1 MANKIGVVL
10 ALDGEKEFSQGMKN
24 AQESTKLCDQA
35 LKNLKDEY
43 KENANSLEALSK
55 KQEALTK
62 KQEAYK
68 RTLDQAKNG
77 QKHAVENYKKCG
89 KALED
94 LRKDLDKAEDA
105 LKDMEKAGDT
115 TSKAYLDQKKAV
127 ENLQKAV
134 EKQATEYAKAE
145 GNITKW
151 DTKVSKAEADV
162 RKNSKAVDQNAKYLD
177 EAKTSADQCAT
188 SIDAFGREVKDAGAE
203 AKEAGDGVKS
213 LGEELRTG
221 AIRRAGELATE
232 GVKKLADMAVDAAKK
247 VVEVGS
253 DFEASMSK
261 VEALSGAPAD
271 EMDKLS
277 KKAQELGASTRFSA
291 KEVADGF
298 SYMALAGWDTS
309 EMLSGIDGIL
319 DLAASS
325 EMDLAEASDI
335 VTDNLSAFGLEAKDS
350 KKFADELAYAQS
362 NSNTTTEQLADAFQR
377 CASNMAASGQD
388 VETTTSFLSAFA
400 DQGLKGHE
408 AGTKLA
414 AIMRDITRHME
425 DGAIKIGDTTI
436 AVQDANGN
444 FRDLT
449 DIMADVEQATY
460 GMGDAEQAAALQA
473 VFTADSVQGVNM
485 IMSKG
490 VDDIAAFEE
499 ALRRSDG
506 AASNMA
512 NTMQDNLQ
520 GSLTELNS
528 AAEGLG
534 IALYDQVSGPLT
546 SAVDLAT
553 AAISGITKA
562 ITPEK
567 TELET
572 FIEDIERGNAQVQG
586 LLDSAEK
593 DIEAA
598 ESKVGQLEVYKDTIL
613 ELQDVLNSGG
623 ELDTFQL
630 YQMQN
635 AVNAV
640 KDDVPGIAEN
650 FDAVTGKIDLSTT
663 AIENMFKA
671 AEQGA
676 MSMAYQKAMEQEL
689 TAVAEARI
697 NQAKATAAV
706 REATEKLNEAER
718 KNEETLNENGG
729 YGKYYNEVLEY
740 KEALGDANKA
750 LDEATKVSKEAEESY
765 KNLKSAA
772 DDLADEQGELADE
785 MNGSAIATEGARNEH
800 IELKKAQQETA
811 ASARG
816 AASALSEEADSA
828 EDAADEV
835 KNAAKAQYDSAKEV
849 QKAHEDA
856 AQAITDA
863 YEDAKE
869 AVEKAFDINPFSAW
883 EQNEEN
889 GIGKFQESLDSQV
902 SGLTKYSENLQTV
915 SDHVGKEITP
925 EFLQYIEDMGTD
937 GAQLMQELARAFEK
951 GDTGKVEKLMSSY
964 TEAMDKRDEIA
975 KVMAADKLAAQ
986 VGAKELGS
994 TEIEWQGV
1002 DNAIDYL
1009 QQAGG
1014 TISEETLSA
1023 FEAAEEAAKEAGVK
1037 IPDGLISGIES
1048 GDDPTAA
1055 VEHATDLINAALA
1068 GQGQALAEIAQGMGI
1083 TVGDEYTAA
1092 IEAGGASAQEAMA
1105 ALFEKI
1111 SEAAGDAESTVQ
1123 EAGETIV
1130 DTAAGSIED
1139 SASSASSSGAEIAT
1153 QAAEGAKGKTGEMQ
1167 SAGSSLAL
1175 AMAQGIQSQNS
1186 VLYSSGSMVAQSARS
1201 GASGVGTSDIGYNL
1215 AMGIKSGIESGRS
1228 SVANALVALVN
1239 NAKSAGEK
1247 AAGIASPSKVFRDA
1261 IGKQLG
1267 VGVAVGIKQSTKDT
1281 TEAAQWQM
1289 NRTLAALQA
1298 WTARNKKKIGG
1309 TGQQWADNIAYAW
1322 QKLAEIEVKNN
1333 FGISETKT
1341 TGSGKNKKTEK
1352 KTTEEYYNDIYRA
1365 AQQYIR
1371 NVQSLYDVSDQQQL
1385 AYWQKVK
1392 AGLKRGT
1399 QAWYDASAE
1408 IRKINDSIKE
1418 AEKQAAMEMRQQ
1430 ILSDAE
1436 TYVKEQKDK
1445 EQMSIASEV
1454 AYWRKIRKQL
1464 KRGTEEWKTVT
1475 QYIIDAKK
1483 QIGSINAADS
1493 LLDNYTTYYDLSL
1506 KAEMAFWNKIRLQY
1520 AVGTENRIEAD
1531 RKYLDAKQKY
1541 NEKLKD
1547 IEDDYAAKIE
1557 DANKRYTDALESR
1570 KSEIMSAYDLFDY
1583 FESSSAS
1590 GQELLFNLQTQA
1602 AGYEEWNKSIDDL
1615 ANKGILSG
1623 DLMQQLIDK
1632 GPNSIANVKALLTLT
1647 NDQLAEYQKA
1657 YDAKEAAA
1665 QKRAEKDTED
1675 LKSEV
1680 DAEIADL
1687 NKQRSAELAEI
1698 NKSIDAGLLDLAAN
1712 VKSIA
1717 EDQTAALVAAFTAV
1731 GSKLEGSVGTNV
1743 KTETISAAGA
1753 SQGLI
1758 SAARS
1763 AQAKQNK
1770 GMDAGSAVEAV
1781 ELYRDLNTAKKKAE
1795 ASQTAVTAAEAA
1807 VKKAQDALTKA
1818 QKTLDTAKAN
1828 KKKVDANKKS
1838 TKKQKT
1844 DAKNAVTNATTSVNS
1859 AKTKLADAKQALA
1872 DAKADLKAKNKSVEE
1887 IRKLISAAGYRSGTR
1902 RIGTDGLIW
1911 MDEDGL
1917 GSEMIIRKADN
1928 AILTRAK
1935 PGDSIIPANLVNNL
1949 WKWGA
1954 IDPTTL
1960 NTASMASLNQK
1971 LLDGYVASTRA
1982 SAQQNARMDQ
1992 MLELMAEFLPYLA
2005 DRMTVPIESR
2015 NAVAVMSDDISRN
2028 MAARARRRR

>member
-177 EAKTSADQCAT
+177 EAKDSADHCAT
-188 SIDAFGREVKDAGAE
+188 SIDAFGREVKDAGDN
-203 AKEAGDGVKS
+203 AKAAGDGVKS

-221 AIRRAGELATE
+221 AIRRVGEMATE
-232 GVKKLADMAVDAAKK
+232 GVKKLADAAVEAAKK

-319 DLAASS
+319 DLAAAS

-350 KKFADELAYAQS
+350 KKLADELAFAQA
-362 NSNTTTEQLADAFQR
+362 NSNTTTKQLAEAFGN
-377 CASNMAASGQD
+377 CAANMNAAGQD
-388 VETTTSFLSAFA
+388 VETTTSFLEAFA
-400 DQGLKGHE
+400 NQGIKGSE
-408 AGTKLA
+408 AGTKLS
-414 AIMRDITRHME
+414 AIMRDIAAKMQ
-425 DGAIKIGDTTI
+425 DGKIQIGDT
-436 AVQDANGN
+436 AVAVTDANGN

-449 DIMADVEQATY
+449 DILADVESATN
-460 GMGDAEQAAALQA
+460 GMGDAERASALQTT
-473 VFTADSVQGVNM
+473 FTSRSVGGLNM
-485 IMSKG
+485 ILAEGM
-490 VDDIAAFEE
+490 DTIAGYEE
-499 ALRRSDG
+499 ALRKSDG
-506 AASNMA
+506 TAVNTA
-512 NTMQDNLQ
+512 NTMQNNLK
-520 GSLTELNS
+520 GAVTELNS

-534 IALYDQVSGPLT
+534 IALYNQVSGPLT

-553 AAISGITKA
+553 SAISGITKA

-593 DIEAA
+593 DMQAA
-598 ESKVGQLEVYKDTIL
+598 ESKVGELEAYKDTIL
-613 ELQDVLNSGG
+613 ELQDVLNNGG

-785 MNGSAIATEGARNEH
+785 MNGNATATEGARNEH

-828 EDAADEV
+828 EDAAEEV

-1055 VEHATDLINAALA
+1055 VEHATEMINAALA
-1068 GQGQALAEIAQGMGI
+1068 GQGQALAEIAKGMGI

-1130 DTAAGSIED
+1130 DTAAGSIEN

-1153 QAAEGAKGKTGEMQ
+1153 QAASGAKGKTGEMQ

-1267 VGVAVGIKQSTKDT
+1267 AGVAVGIKQSTKDT

-1309 TGQQWADNIAYAW
+1309 TGQQWADNITYAW
-1322 QKLAEIEVKNN
+1322 QKLADVEVKNN
-1333 FGISETKT
+1333 FGISKTKK
-1341 TGSGKNKKTEK
+1341 SGKNTTN

-1454 AYWRKIRKQL
+1454 AYWRKIRQQL

-1506 KAEMAFWNKIRLQY
+1506 KAEMAYWNKIRLQY

-1590 GQELLFNLQTQA
+1590 GQELLYNLQTQA

-1838 TKKQKT
+1838 TAAQKT
-1844 DAKNAVTNATTSVNS
+1844 NAKNAVTNATTSVNS

-1902 RIGTDGLIW
+1902 RLDSDGLIW
-1911 MDEDGL
+1911 MDEEGP
-1917 GSEMIIRKADN
+1917 GSELIVRKSDN

-1992 MLELMAEFLPYLA
+1992 MLQLMTEFLPYLA

-2015 NAVAVMSDDISRN
+2015 SAVAVMSDDISRN
-2028 MAARARRRR
+2028 MASRARRRR